1 MERKLFVWKLANKW
15 VKIRFPKP
23 SLPPSPRGIASAPEP
38 TRAGMCIA
46 LLRKLQIMEHE
57 HSTEAIHER
66 LIAGPTH
73 NYLRDWIYGG
83 IDGSVTTFAVVS
95 GVAGAELSP
104 WIILILGFANLFADG
119 FSMAASNFLG
129 TKAEIDDWRRLE
141 AIENRHIELAP
152 DGEREEVRQIF
163 QLKGFEGDDLSRMV
177 DLVTSERE
185 RWVRTMLTEEY
196 GLPREVRSP
205 WIAAVS
211 TFTAFV
217 ICGLVPLIPYLMGAR
232 QSLGVSM
239 AMTATVFF
247 AIGSAKSK
255 WSTTSWW
262 QSGLTTFLVG
272 AIAASLAYGTGV
284 FLKNV
289 LG

>member
-1 MERKLFVWKLANKW
+1 
-15 VKIRFPKP
+15 
-23 SLPPSPRGIASAPEP
+23 
-38 TRAGMCIA
+38 
-46 LLRKLQIMEHE
+46 MEHE
-57 HSTEAIHER
+57 HSAEAIHER

-95 GVAGAELSP
+95 GVVGAQLSP
-104 WIILILGFANLFADG
+104 WTILVLGFANLFADG

-129 TKAEIDDWRRLE
+129 TKAELDDWRRLE

-152 DGEREEVRQIF
+152 EGEREEVKQIF
-163 QLKGFEGDDLSRMV
+163 QLKGFEGEDLRRMV
-177 DLVTSERE
+177 DLVTSDRQ
-185 RWVRTMLTEEY
+185 RWIHTMLTEEY

-211 TFTAFV
+211 TLTAFV
-217 ICGLVPLIPYLMGAR
+217 VCGLVPLAPYLLR
-232 QSLGVSM
+232 LPQSLAVSM
-239 AMTATVFF
+239 TMTGIVFF

-272 AIAASLAYGTGV
+272 AIAASLAYATGLL
-284 FLKNV
+284 FKAL